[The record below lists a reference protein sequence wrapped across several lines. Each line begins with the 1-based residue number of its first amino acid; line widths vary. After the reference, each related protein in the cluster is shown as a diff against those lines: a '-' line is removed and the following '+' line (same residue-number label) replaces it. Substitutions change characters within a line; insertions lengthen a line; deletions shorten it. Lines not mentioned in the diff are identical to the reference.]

1 MAKNYTFSASLNV
14 SATTA
19 SGYSQSQTGAFTL
32 NLTNIDQIDMGRK
45 EVTTSGVTV
54 AAAPDGTIGIGK
66 VVYFKNLDAS
76 NFVTIFQGDATTD
89 PIGII
94 EPGEFLFT
102 IVRDTELIR
111 ADADTATCTVE
122 YFVVEIDSA
131 A

>member
-54 AAAPDGTIGIGK
+54 AAAPAGTGIGK

-76 NFVTIFQGDATTD
+76 NFVTIFQGDTTTD

>member
-1 MAKNYTFSASLNV
+1 MAKNYTFSASLSC

-19 SGYSQSQTGAFTL
+19 TGYTQSQDGAFTL

-45 EVTTSGVTV
+45 EITTSGVTV
-54 AAAPDGTIGIGK
+54 AAAPTFGK
-66 VVYFKNLDAS
+66 VVYMRNLDS
-76 NFVTIFQGDATTD
+76 ENYVSVFQGDATTD

-111 ADADTATCTVE
+111 ADANTATVTVE

>member
-1 MAKNYTFSASLNV
+1 MAKNYTFNASLNV

-19 SGYSQSQTGAFTL
+19 SGYSQSQSGAFEL

-45 EVTTSGVTV
+45 EITTGGVTV
-54 AAAPDGTIGIGK
+54 ATAPTFGK
-66 VVYFKNLDAS
+66 VVYVKNLDAS
-76 NFVTIFQGDATTD
+76 NFVTVFQGDATTD

-111 ADADTATCTVE
+111 ADANGATCTIE

>member
-89 PIGII
+89 PIAII

-111 ADADTATCTVE
+111 ADANTATCTVE

>member
-45 EVTTSGVTV
+45 EVTTSG
-54 AAAPDGTIGIGK
+54 APDGTIGIGK

-111 ADADTATCTVE
+111 ADANTATCTVE

>member
-66 VVYFKNLDAS
+66 VVYFKNPDAS

-111 ADADTATCTVE
+111 ADANTATCTVE

>member
-1 MAKNYTFSASLNV
+1 MAKNYTFNASLNV

-19 SGYSQSQTGAFTL
+19 SGYSQSQSGSFQL

-54 AAAPDGTIGIGK
+54 AAAPTFGK
-66 VVYFKNLDAS
+66 VVYMRNLDAS
-76 NFVTIFQGDATTD
+76 NYVTVFQGDATTD

-111 ADADTATCTVE
+111 ADANGATCTVE

>member
-1 MAKNYTFSASLNV
+1 MAKNYTFNASLSV

-45 EVTTSGVTV
+45 EVTTGGVTV
-54 AAAPDGTIGIGK
+54 AAAPAGTGIGK

-111 ADADTATCTVE
+111 ADANTATCTVE

>member
-19 SGYSQSQTGAFTL
+19 SGYSQSQSGAFEL

-45 EVTTSGVTV
+45 EITTGGVTV
-54 AAAPDGTIGIGK
+54 AAGPTFGK
-66 VVYFKNLDAS
+66 VVYVKNLDAS
-76 NFVTIFQGDATTD
+76 NFVTVFQGDATTD

-111 ADADTATCTVE
+111 ADANGATCTIE